1 MLVFPHPHINHKYY
15 DLRRTRC
22 ILQQSKPGAYTHLIK
37 ILGNNLTSFTSH
49 YAGHIDKHQC
59 RFTDWSYIQRQHHN
73 EISTLTWLGFQSDTT
88 LMKPWSPALSFWLI
102 SCFSVEGFWAD
113 SRIEN
118 HFLLCSHRIKCLL
131 QRNIQGL
138 SLQGAQWIIWP
149 FKQII
154 LWLSYVC
161 IAVNFRKISDLQ
173 LKSIQTP

>member
-15 DLRRTRC
+15 DLQRTRC
-22 ILQQSKPGAYTHLIK
+22 NVQQSKPGAYTHLIN

-49 YAGHIDKHQC
+49 YVGHIDKHQC

-102 SCFSVEGFWAD
+102 SCLSVEGFWAD

-118 HFLLCSHRIKCLL
+118 HFLLCSHRIQALKPSAYYTETYRAIPFRVHNESFDPL
-131 QRNIQGL
+131 NKL
-138 SLQGAQWIIWP
+138 SCV
-149 FKQII
+149 

-161 IAVNFRKISDLQ
+161 IAVNFR
-173 LKSIQTP
+173 